1 MKKIK
6 FIIVLIV
13 SLSLASCY
21 NAEIG
26 DGLSK
31 AEEIKTKLEDIK
43 EDFKSINNDTI
54 SMIYNIMKQDV
65 DTIAK
70 YTNKFPDNK
79 EWRDAYGI
87 YSDAMHMAKG
97 YFKKSYNKEIEYSE
111 KQIADL
117 KTDIESKSL
126 KIDSIRVYLLD
137 EQKAIEILEEKI
149 KIHIETSNQIID
161 KYNRTKPI
169 VNQYID
175 SLKTTI
181 KH

>member
-6 FIIVLIV
+6 FIIVLVV
-13 SLSLASCY
+13 SLSLASCH
-21 NAEIG
+21 NAEVG
-26 DGLSK
+26 DSLEK
-31 AEEIKTKLEDIK
+31 AEEIKKELKDIK
-43 EDFKSINNDTI
+43 NDFESINSDTI
-54 SMIYNIMKQDV
+54 SLIYDIMKQDV

-87 YSDAMHMAKG
+87 YSDAMHMAKNF
-97 YFKKSYNKEIEYSE
+97 FKRSYDKEIEYSE
-111 KQIADL
+111 KQIQDL
-117 KTDIESKSL
+117 RTDIENKAF
-126 KIDSIRVYLLD
+126 KIDSIRIYLLD
-137 EQKAIEILEEKI
+137 EQQAIETLEERI
-149 KIHIETSNQIID
+149 KIHMEISNQIID

-175 SLKTTI
+175 SLRTTV